1 MTSLS
6 IVIPVYCGEQTV
18 VPLYEAIQDAL
29 EGQYEFKIIF
39 VHDCGPDN
47 SLRVLR
53 ELRAKHA
60 DHVEVVALA
69 RNFGQHNAIICGF
82 TRISGDLVVTMD
94 EDLQHDPKDIIPLV
108 RKQQE
113 DNYDVVYGDYD
124 SNRQHNGFRNSTS
137 RAMKHLLSKA
147 IPELHPQYSAFRV
160 IRPPVASAIIEMR
173 NSYTF
178 LDGYLSW
185 LTTHV
190 TSIPVHHHERKGGR
204 SGYTTKAL
212 IEHAI
217 NVFVT
222 FSNYPIR
229 LMIRVS
235 MVLFLVTLVFSLY
248 VVFRKILAPEGLAL
262 GYASLIISSGFGT
275 GLVLLALGVVG
286 EYLHRVNQK
295 TTRRPNFFLRDIPK

>member
-1 MTSLS
+1 MISLS
-6 IVIPVYCGEQTV
+6 IVIPVYHGEQTV

-29 EGQYEFKIIF
+29 KGQYDFRVIF

-47 SLRVLR
+47 SLGVLR
-53 ELRAKHA
+53 KLQAKHP
-60 DHVEVVALA
+60 DHVEVLALA

-82 TRISGDLVVTMD
+82 TRISGDLVITMD
-94 EDLQHDPKDIIPLV
+94 EDLQHDPKDIISLV

-113 DNYDVVYGDYD
+113 GNYDVVYGDYD
-124 SNRQHNGFRNSTS
+124 CDRQHNGFRNSTS
-137 RAMKHLLSKA
+137 RALKYLLSKA
-147 IPELHPQYSAFRV
+147 IPELHPKYSAFRV
-160 IRPPVASAIIEMR
+160 LRPTLANAVLDMR

-190 TSIPVHHHERKGGR
+190 TSCPVTHNERRAGM
-204 SGYTTKAL
+204 SGYTTQAL
-212 IEHAI
+212 IEHAA

-222 FSNYPIR
+222 FSNFPIR

-248 VVFRKILAPEGLAL
+248 VVFRKIFDPEGLAL
-262 GYASLIISSGFGT
+262 GYPSLIISSGLGT
-275 GLVLLALGVVG
+275 GLILLALGVVG

-295 TTRRPNFFLRDIPK
+295 TTRRPNFFLRGK